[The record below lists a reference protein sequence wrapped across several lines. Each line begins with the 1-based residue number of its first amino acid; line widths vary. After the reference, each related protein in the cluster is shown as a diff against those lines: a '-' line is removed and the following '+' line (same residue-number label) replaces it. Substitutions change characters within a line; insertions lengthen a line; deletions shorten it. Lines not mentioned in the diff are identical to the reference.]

1 MHREIKYIV
10 SEINIALTTNDSPL
24 WFVCGQI
31 APATGFPAL
40 SPLDSIQS
48 RRRALQSTVSSSPML
63 SSNKKVIYLISSVNV
78 TNLPSAMTPTPSDG
92 IPYGGAE
99 LGYTCGLWL
108 MLHYFTGVVWCG
120 WVVWVHDMPST
131 WVGPLYLSTL
141 LSLSVLSASFLLPY
155 FLHTSRPLLPSLN
168 SLLSIAS
175 AAQLP
180 VSIRSN
186 LPYRT

>member
-31 APATGFPAL
+31 APATGFPVL

-48 RRRALQSTVSSSPML
+48 RRRALQSIVSSSPLL
-63 SSNKKVIYLISSVNV
+63 SSNNKAIDVINGMNV
-78 TNLPSAMTPTPSDG
+78 SAVTPNTTDG

-108 MLHYFTGVVWCG
+108 MLHYFTGEV
-120 WVVWVHDMPST
+120 
-131 WVGPLYLSTL
+131 
-141 LSLSVLSASFLLPY
+141 
-155 FLHTSRPLLPSLN
+155 
-168 SLLSIAS
+168 
-175 AAQLP
+175 
-180 VSIRSN
+180 
-186 LPYRT
+186 